1 MSDSRYEA
9 VTLRTYSPLHIGTG
23 NVYGS
28 SEILMQGGKY
38 FRLKGEELFRYVCE
52 QNREEEFFQEMMSGD
67 VRLDKYVRG
76 MVPAS
81 LRRYDLVRH
90 DPERSV
96 PLRDVR
102 ECVKTMDVP
111 YVPGSSLKGAIRTA
125 VLWKAVCEDPT
136 FAESMRESSQP
147 RSRRQWFGKEY
158 FSSLLCTGRKKSDAK
173 YDLLKFV
180 EVSDMMPVLGQSDL
194 LSLAGVVTYSQH
206 SGGMLVPKQYQVLAE
221 CVPSKV
227 EFSGS
232 IGISPQLSVALR
244 NPGEYPRLEGM
255 LGLLGLSEDPE
266 DRKAMVRYLKSVCSE
281 FASAALEQELELC
294 SQSPELCVSLKN
306 CQTALNLKKN
316 LMRLGFSV
324 GTGYQTV
331 MSELIRQDAD
341 LAAALISEMK
351 LGKYPRSVV
360 GDGLD
365 MPYPKSVELTT
376 KNKPLGWIL
385 W

>member
-9 VTLRTYSPLHIGTG
+9 VTLRTFSPLHIGTG

-52 QNREEEFFQEMMSGD
+52 QNREEEFFQELMSRD
-67 VRLDKYVRG
+67 VRLDKYVHG

-136 FAESMRESSQP
+136 FAESMRESSHP
-147 RSRRQWFGKEY
+147 RAHRQWFGMKY
-158 FSSLLCTGRKKSDAK
+158 FSSLLCTGKRSDAK

-180 EVSDMMPVLGQSDL
+180 EVSDMMPVPGQSDL

-244 NPGEYPRLEGM
+244 NPGEYPKLEGM
-255 LGLLGLSEDPE
+255 LGLVGLSEDPE
-266 DRKAMVRYLKSVCSE
+266 DAEAMVRCLKSVFSE
-281 FASAALEQELELC
+281 FASAALERELELC
-294 SQSPELCVSLKN
+294 SMSPELCGSLRN
-306 CQTALNLKKN
+306 CQLALSRKKD
-316 LMRLGFSV
+316 LVRLGFGV

-341 LAAALISEMK
+341 LAAALISEMR
-351 LGKYPRSVV
+351 LGKYPRSAV
-360 GDGLD
+360 GDGLNV
-365 MPYPKSVELTT
+365 PYPKSVEFTSMR
-376 KNKPLGWIL
+376 KPLGWIL